1 MRTQWR
7 RLASYLGVAVLVVG
21 GLVGGAS
28 ASTAA
33 DPPGLWTIGVNSGS
47 CTVTAP
53 VVTVELTFG
62 DGRGT
67 SIGHTSAEHPDRW
80 VHHIVSDG
88 TYTMT
93 LPDVAA
99 GDTEQFLVSFEHD
112 PLGEKAVYYSEPYSF
127 SVPADCGDLA
137 TFSARPRP
145 TLTGAAE
152 VGKTLTTHPGTW
164 APTPDSLTYEWQR
177 DGFQTIPGA
186 VSPTYTLTGAD
197 RGHVLNVIVTA
208 AKVGFVTARRFTAYT
223 DPVAAGRFSR
233 APNPRIT
240 GRAKLRRTLR
250 ARVGTWSPAP
260 SSVSY
265 RWYRSG
271 RLVRG
276 ATGQRYRLTR
286 RDLRK
291 RIRVVVTAE
300 KSDYVTTARGSAA
313 TKRVKR

>member
-1 MRTQWR
+1 MRTQLR
-7 RLASYLGVAVLVVG
+7 RFASYLGVAVLVIG

-33 DPPGLWTIGVNSGS
+33 DPPKPWTIGVNSGS

-53 VVTVELTFG
+53 VVTVELAFG

-67 SIGHTSAEHPDRW
+67 SIGHTSAEHPDQW
-80 VHHIVSDG
+80 VHHIVPDG
-88 TYTMT
+88 TYKMT
-93 LPDVAA
+93 LPEVPA
-99 GDTEQFLVSFEHD
+99 GDTEQFWVSFEHD
-112 PLGEKAVYYSEPYSF
+112 PLGDKAVYYSDPYTF
-127 SVPADCGDLA
+127 SVPADCGGPA

-145 TLTGAAE
+145 TLTGTPE
-152 VGKTLTTHPGTW
+152 VGKTLTAHPGTW

-197 RGHVLNVIVTA
+197 RGHVVNVIVTA
-208 AKVGFVTARRFTAYT
+208 AKAGFVASRRSSAYT
-223 DPVAAGRFSR
+223 DPIAVGRFSR
-233 APNPRIT
+233 APNPRVA
-240 GRAKLRRTLR
+240 GRAKIRRTLR

-276 ATGQRYRLTR
+276 ATGKRYRLTR

-300 KSDYVTTARGSAA
+300 KSGYVSTARGSAA
-313 TKRVKR
+313 TSRVRR